1 MSKRKKEGKGGPSLF
16 TRARNELMSQ
26 IQHCG
31 VLEAT
36 DEQRDAW
43 FKETMDYLASRYSG
57 ITQDELS
64 RLQEIG
70 QRYCKPVIAYG
81 KTDATNAT
89 D

>member
-16 TRARNELMSQ
+16 SRARNELMSQ

-43 FKETMDYLASRYSG
+43 FKETMDYLSNRYSG
-57 ITQDELS
+57 ITQDELK
-64 RLQEIG
+64 RLEEIG
-70 QRYCKPVIAYG
+70 RRYCQPVISYG
-81 KTDATNAT
+81 KTNAT
-89 D
+89 SDSD